1 MGSAGASGADS
12 YVPVVLAYDLGT
24 HGGARAGLSILYHGH
39 ALLRGAPIP
48 AWAPHPSWRLGFAAA
63 SGVGANAC
71 RVRRVRLW
79 VGAPAEAQPT
89 PLHITRNGQDY
100 EESAAPP
107 LVYIGRPIVSAITP
121 ASGPTA
127 GGSLLLLAG
136 EGLRAGSSY
145 YCRFGP
151 GGGGVAL
158 DAHANAQWAGTRVL
172 PALNTTP
179 AAPFVHCATP
189 AGVRA
194 GVLLPQISLNGQD
207 ETSSSL
213 PFRFYDPPALLAIS
227 PTTGP
232 ALGGTLVDVR
242 GANLTRHG
250 TLPVCR
256 FGGALWRRGFGA
268 LSALTT
274 SDALQGAHGVGSR
287 ALHGLPPNEVPATIV
302 NATHALCLTPPSVR
316 GPMLELAL
324 EIALNGHDFT
334 SDNLRF
340 RYLTD
345 RTSLISVFPTSDSS
359 LGGRPIL
366 LSGRGLANGSDAR
379 CRYRAPTLGVVE
391 TRALE
396 IGGGGLL
403 LVCPAPAIPPDVLAA
418 ARSHVSDAVSTAL
431 PLTLDVTLNGQQYSL
446 APSLRFEIIA
456 GEEPSPRLLGVR
468 PSLGPANGSSLVLIS
483 GVTLEFGSLLLCRF
497 GEGGGAPTVGLG
509 DSAPDVG
516 AAIVRASYD
525 VATGDLR
532 CLTPPH
538 APGRVVLAVSFNGEH
553 YEPTTFNYTFAPEP
567 LLLAA
572 SPASGPAFGV
582 QCTSFDC
589 RGGGSVGTLVT
600 VSGAWLGAG
609 ERHLYRCHFND
620 TVVPATLIDDAHVRC
635 FSPGSLAPGPAA
647 LRLSLNAQDVAPSAL
662 AFFFEAT
669 PVVSALLPSLGP
681 AVGGINLTLV
691 GAGFGGGSHYECR
704 FGRVRVPALET
715 TLGMTALPYRP
726 LGAHLGASPN
736 GSSAIAS
743 ATGALASPSAP
754 AALTCVVPSLAAFEA
769 DADPAVHRF
778 ESHRVPLALTLNG
791 QQFTSLGQYFVY
803 HHEPRLE
810 TLAPAVGPSDGGLIL
825 RLRGA
830 HLDGGDRTQ
839 FERLWLTQLE
849 DVRVLAHYRCRF
861 YAAAEDADGDSDAAF
876 ATVPATWQAL
886 EEVLTC
892 VAPPVGSPPAGRNIT
907 VAISLNGITFSTSR
921 VSFR

>member
-1 MGSAGASGADS
+1 M
-12 YVPVVLAYDLGT
+12 
-24 HGGARAGLSILYHGH
+24 GGAKGAARAQH
-39 ALLRGAPIP
+39 
-48 AWAPHPSWRLGFAAA
+48 
-63 SGVGANAC
+63 
-71 RVRRVRLW
+71 
-79 VGAPAEAQPT
+79 
-89 PLHITRNGQDY
+89 
-100 EESAAPP
+100 ES
-107 LVYIGRPIVSAITP
+107 
-121 ASGPTA
+121 
-127 GGSLLLLAG
+127 
-136 EGLRAGSSY
+136 
-145 YCRFGP
+145 
-151 GGGGVAL
+151 
-158 DAHANAQWAGTRVL
+158 
-172 PALNTTP
+172 P

-189 AGVRA
+189 AGVPA

-213 PFRFYDPPALLAIS
+213 PFRFYDPPALLALS

-242 GANLTRHG
+242 GANFTRQG

-256 FGGALWRRGFGA
+256 FGGALWRRAFGA

-274 SDALQGAHGVGSR
+274 SDALQGAHGVGAR

-324 EIALNGHDFT
+324 ELALNGHDFT

-366 LSGRGLANGSDAR
+366 LSGRGLANGSDVR

-396 IGGGGLL
+396 LGGSGLML
-403 LVCPAPAIPPDVLAA
+403 MCPAPAVPPGVLAA
-418 ARSHVSDAVSTAL
+418 ARSRVSDAVSTGL

-483 GVTLEFGSLLLCRF
+483 GVLLEFGSHLLCRF
-497 GEGGGAPTVGLG
+497 GEGGGAPTVGQG

-525 VATGDLR
+525 AATGDLR

-567 LLLAA
+567 LLLEV

-600 VSGAWLGAG
+600 VSGDGLGAG

-620 TVVPATLIDDAHVRC
+620 TIVPATLIDDAHVRC
-635 FSPGSLAPGPAA
+635 YSPGSLAPGPAA
-647 LRLSLNAQDVAPSAL
+647 LRLSLNAQDVAPSSL

-669 PVVSALLPSLGP
+669 PVVSSLLPPLGP
-681 AVGGINLTLV
+681 AVGGINLTFV
-691 GAGFGGGSHYECR
+691 GTGFGGGSHYECR

-715 TLGMTALPYRP
+715 TLETALETMLETALETTLEMAPSNPPPYHP
-726 LGAHLGASPN
+726 LGASPN
-736 GSSAIAS
+736 SSSAIAS
-743 ATGALASPSAP
+743 AIASASAALAPP
-754 AALTCVVPSLAAFEA
+754 T
-769 DADPAVHRF
+769 R
-778 ESHRVPLALTLNG
+778 
-791 QQFTSLGQYFVY
+791 
-803 HHEPRLE
+803 PR
-810 TLAPAVGPSDGGLIL
+810 
-825 RLRGA
+825 R
-830 HLDGGDRTQ
+830 
-839 FERLWLTQLE
+839 
-849 DVRVLAHYRCRF
+849 
-861 YAAAEDADGDSDAAF
+861 
-876 ATVPATWQAL
+876 
-886 EEVLTC
+886 
-892 VAPPVGSPPAGRNIT
+892 
-907 VAISLNGITFSTSR
+907 
-921 VSFR
+921 